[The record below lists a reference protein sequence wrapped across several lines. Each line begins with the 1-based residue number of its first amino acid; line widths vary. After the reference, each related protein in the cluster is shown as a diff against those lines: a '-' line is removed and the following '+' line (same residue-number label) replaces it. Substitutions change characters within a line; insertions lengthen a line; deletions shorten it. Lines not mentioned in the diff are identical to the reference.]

1 VNAALPRS
9 ARRQSRL
16 IRRFAIETLKDHF
29 VLRHHRP
36 LADDFETDYS
46 QPLAFNRK
54 DSMKLL
60 QGKKGLILNVA
71 NDRSIAWSIAAN
83 CVKHGAQCGF
93 GFLPLEKMER
103 RVRKS
108 LEEMAEHTGDASL
121 KDPWL
126 QPCDVGSDESIASF
140 FAAARKQYG
149 TVDFVVHSLAFANK
163 DYLALGKFHTTP
175 RDVFK
180 QACDISAYSLIPL
193 AREAMA
199 IMPEGGSIIAMTYL
213 GSEKVVPGY
222 NVMGVAKAALEST
235 ARYLAFELGE
245 KKIRVNT
252 ISAGPVRTLSAMAV
266 GGIDDMFT
274 HVEKKSPLR
283 RNIDA
288 DEVGKTA
295 VYLLSDLSSGVTGEN
310 IYVDSGF
317 NTIGL

>member
-1 VNAALPRS
+1 MSL
-9 ARRQSRL
+9 
-16 IRRFAIETLKDHF
+16 LK
-29 VLRHHRP
+29 
-36 LADDFETDYS
+36 
-46 QPLAFNRK
+46 
-54 DSMKLL
+54 
-60 QGKKGLILNVA
+60 GKTGLILNIA

-83 CVKHGAQCGF
+83 CVKHGANCGF
-93 GFLPLEKMER
+93 GFLPMEKMER

-108 LEEMAEHTGDASL
+108 LEEMAEVTGEASL

-126 QPCDVGSDESIASF
+126 QPCDVGSDESISAF
-140 FAAARKQYG
+140 FAQVKKQYG
-149 TVDFVVHSLAFANK
+149 KIDFLVHSLAFANK
-163 DYLALGKFHTTP
+163 DYLAIGKFHTTT
-175 RDVFK
+175 RQVFS
-180 QACDISAYSLIPL
+180 QACDISAYSLIAL
-193 AREAMA
+193 AREAIPLMSD
-199 IMPEGGSIIAMTYL
+199 GGSIIAMTYL

-274 HVEKKSPLR
+274 HVERKAPLK

-310 IYVDSGF
+310 VYVDSGF
-317 NTIGL
+317 NTVGL